1 VDEILVNAVFAQKI
15 GLNSPEELLGKS
27 ISISGGFIKGTIVG
41 VVNDFHDGDFR
52 QSINPIFIAPVETA
66 YNELGIKINRA
77 QIHSSL
83 KEIEAQW
90 SAVFPD
96 FIFEYDFLDTRVA
109 ELYQS
114 EQRFLSLTRLFSGIT
129 LLIGCLGIYGLIL
142 FFVAQKNREIGIRK
156 VLGGSVGHILVL
168 VSQDF
173 LKLLIV
179 GALIATPLAWYFLDQ
194 WLQSYE
200 YKTPISWWIFL
211 LATAIV
217 AIVTLVTISYQAL
230 KAALANP
237 VKSLRTE

>member
-1 VDEILVNAVFAQKI
+1 
-15 GLNSPEELLGKS
+15 
-27 ISISGGFIKGTIVG
+27 
-41 VVNDFHDGDFR
+41 
-52 QSINPIFIAPVETA
+52 
-66 YNELGIKINRA
+66 
-77 QIHSSL
+77 
-83 KEIEAQW
+83 
-90 SAVFPD
+90 
-96 FIFEYDFLDTRVA
+96 
-109 ELYQS
+109 
-114 EQRFLSLTRLFSGIT
+114 
-129 LLIGCLGIYGLIL
+129 
-142 FFVAQKNREIGIRK
+142 
-156 VLGGSVGHILVL
+156 VLGGGVGHILVL